1 MRNPC
6 LDLEQN
12 DVAFAMSTLMTAA
25 MINGHLRR
33 GGSGVSLLLDEL
45 TQGQGSETWDKETRK
60 KENH

>member
-1 MRNPC
+1 

-12 DVAFAMSTLMTAA
+12 DVAFAMSTSMTAA

-45 TQGQGSETWDKETRK
+45 TQGQGSET
-60 KENH
+60 